1 MVYKDDRRE
10 IYGNQFNGDS
20 ISKPEKQV
28 NENTLLYK
36 FKRYIF
42 DFIISFQR
50 DGHCI

>member
-1 MVYKDDRRE
+1 MVYKDERRE

-36 FKRYIF
+36 FKRNIF
-42 DFIISFQR
+42 NFIIYFQR
-50 DGHCI
+50 DGHCT